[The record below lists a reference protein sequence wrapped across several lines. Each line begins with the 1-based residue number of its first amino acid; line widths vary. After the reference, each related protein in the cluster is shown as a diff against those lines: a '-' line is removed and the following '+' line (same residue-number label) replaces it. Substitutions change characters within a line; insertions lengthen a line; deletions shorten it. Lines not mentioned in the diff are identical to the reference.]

1 MDKPIG
7 IFDSGMGGLTVL
19 AALRRTL
26 PQEDFIYL
34 GDTARVPYGSRS
46 ARTVERYSIEVA
58 DYLMHQGIK
67 MLVIACNTATAHA
80 YEALRQKL
88 SVPVVGVIEPG
99 ALALLQATRNRR
111 VGIIGTRSTI
121 RSGSYEQALKARD
134 PDLSVFSK
142 ACPLFVPLIE
152 EGWLDKKITALVIEE
167 YLSEMVREEIDSIVL
182 GCTHYPLL
190 RPAIQKIYPD
200 LQLID
205 SSIEVAR
212 TVATELIKKGMQRP
226 DTRERGRLR
235 ILLTDVTDQLRQLE
249 QLFLGMA
256 VEHLE
261 EVQIDP
267 HV

>member
-1 MDKPIG
+1 
-7 IFDSGMGGLTVL
+7 MGGLTVL
-19 AALRRTL
+19 AELRRTL
-26 PQEDFIYL
+26 PDEDFIYL

-46 ARTVERYSIEVA
+46 ARTVERYSLEVA
-58 DYLMHQGIK
+58 DYLMQQGVK

-80 YEALRQKL
+80 YKSLRQKL
-88 SVPVVGVIEPG
+88 PVPVVGVIEPG
-99 ALALLQATRNRR
+99 VAALLRATKNRR

-121 RSGSYEQALKARD
+121 RSGSYEQALKAHD
-134 PDLSVFSK
+134 PELSVFSK

-152 EGWLDKKITALVIEE
+152 EGWMDKKITALVIEE

-205 SSIEVAR
+205 SSVEVAR
-212 TVATELIKKGMQRP
+212 SVARELLERKLQHIEK
-226 DTRERGRLR
+226 RERGKLR

-249 QLFLGMA
+249 QLFLGMT

-267 HV
+267 HA